1 MTILN
6 PTKLSGT
13 VTPMYANCNSDDE
26 SLVTQLIQRA
36 SMHFDG
42 MQGDRHVGY
51 VRPSDVRY
59 GRQYAKGSPIRNTL
73 QVTLLSTEELEEV
86 RVEMGIDRLDA
97 GWIGANLVI
106 TGIPDLT
113 LLPPSTRLIFSSN
126 AALVVDNENAT
137 CRYPGDEIDRYY
149 PGKGKG
155 FVKAAINRR
164 GLVAW
169 VEREGDIASEDSI
182 AVHVPPLRIH
192 PHV

>member
-59 GRQYAKGSPIRNTL
+59 GRQYAKGSPIRNIR

-126 AALVVDNENAT
+126 AALVVDNENAP